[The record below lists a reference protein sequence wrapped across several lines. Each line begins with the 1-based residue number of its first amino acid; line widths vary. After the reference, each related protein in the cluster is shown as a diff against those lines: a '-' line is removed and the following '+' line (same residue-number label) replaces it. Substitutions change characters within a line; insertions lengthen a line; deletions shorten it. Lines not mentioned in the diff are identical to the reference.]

1 MTARTFEARSRQ
13 LTLLTVAAALAGAFA
28 SATVLAAEPV
38 ATDDAKARY
47 LKERANCETG
57 NTAQDRATCLKEAG
71 AALDEKKKGK
81 LDNSGSPVANA
92 TDRCNVLP
100 AKDKADCLARIV
112 GPQGPNQRVT
122 TSGSVEGGGVIRE
135 TTTTTPGAVIVIQPA
150 PAPSAGAGARQRALS
165 RRRHPFPAGRA
176 RPGGCAILASP
187 SGERRG
193 RPAHHRHRVRH
204 QLVAGAASLRPT
216 ASPPARRCWRW
227 PRSTR

>member
-1 MTARTFEARSRQ
+1 MTARTFKARSRK

-47 LKERANCETG
+47 LKERANCEAG
-57 NTAQDRATCLKEAG
+57 NTTQDKATCLKEAG

-112 GPQGPNQRVT
+112 GPQSPNQRVT
-122 TSGSVEGGGVIRE
+122 ISGSVEGGGVIRE
-135 TTTTTPGAVIVIQPA
+135 TTTTTPGGVIIIPPAPVPTPA
-150 PAPSAGAGARQRALS
+150 PAPASA
-165 RRRHPFPAGRA
+165 P
-176 RPGGCAILASP
+176 
-187 SGERRG
+187 
-193 RPAHHRHRVRH
+193 
-204 QLVAGAASLRPT
+204 
-216 ASPPARRCWRW
+216 
-227 PRSTR
+227 